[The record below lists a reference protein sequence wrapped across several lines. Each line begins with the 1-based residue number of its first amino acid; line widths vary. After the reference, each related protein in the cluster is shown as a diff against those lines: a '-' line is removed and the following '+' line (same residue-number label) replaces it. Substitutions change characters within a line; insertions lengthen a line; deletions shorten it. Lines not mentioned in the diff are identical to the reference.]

1 MEVENI
7 SSTENVELYSNLN
20 ETVDKNQCIECRE
33 QFFKLIAEFSEDWIY
48 WINPDKTISYMSP
61 SAKHLTGYEINE
73 LIKYPNFLSHITY
86 AKDLKKSTS
95 HAKAILTNKNFCCEE
110 FRIIKKNGELRWI
123 SHMCQAVYDINN
135 NYIGRYVRNVDIS
148 EKMNPSVYKLQREKL
163 VQNICGW
170 ASVGYYQAYFNG
182 KLKSANKVFLNMLG
196 YDFEELVANPNFEND
211 FVFDNEKR
219 TEFKSALRKYGFVKD
234 FESTW
239 IKRGWNVIYL
249 KETARICNS
258 HSSNELYYEA
268 FVYDVTDKK
277 NIEFNTI
284 AASTR
289 KQKYENLITGFFTN
303 ISHEIK
309 TPLNVIMNMV
319 SLLKSDI
326 EANEVKNINGDIH
339 IIQSECDR
347 IKRTI
352 NLILEMSQLHSG
364 TYELSYSEFDIMK
377 EIFQPLVQEY
387 TDKINQKNLLL
398 TLTNNLTNTKIIG
411 DRYGVYQIFLQLL
424 DNALKYTSS
433 GRIEILLF
441 NDAHGHIIVEMKDSG
456 IGIEAEYIP
465 FLFNVFSQ
473 EDNSYSRMFEGT
485 GLGLA
490 IVKKHCELNDAFI
503 DFESEKHKGTKVRV
517 TFNR

>member
-1 MEVENI
+1 V
-7 SSTENVELYSNLN
+7 
-20 ETVDKNQCIECRE
+20 
-33 QFFKLIAEFSEDWIY
+33 
-48 WINPDKTISYMSP
+48 
-61 SAKHLTGYEINE
+61 TG
-73 LIKYPNFLSHITY
+73 
-86 AKDLKKSTS
+86 
-95 HAKAILTNKNFCCEE
+95 
-110 FRIIKKNGELRWI
+110 
-123 SHMCQAVYDINN
+123 
-135 NYIGRYVRNVDIS
+135 
-148 EKMNPSVYKLQREKL
+148 
-163 VQNICGW
+163 VQTCALPIC
-170 ASVGYYQAYFNG
+170 
-182 KLKSANKVFLNMLG
+182 
-196 YDFEELVANPNFEND
+196 
-211 FVFDNEKR
+211 
-219 TEFKSALRKYGFVKD
+219 FVKD

-249 KETARICNS
+249 KETARICNN
-258 HSSNELYYEA
+258 HSSGDLYYEA

-277 NIEFNTI
+277 NIEFNSI

-326 EANEVKNINGDIH
+326 EANELKNINGDIH

-377 EIFQPLVQEY
+377 EIFNPLVQEY
-387 TDKINQKNLLL
+387 TDKIHQKNLLL
-398 TLTNNLTNTKIIG
+398 TLTNNLSNAKIIG

-433 GRIEILLF
+433 GRIEIILY
-441 NDAHGHIIVEMKDSG
+441 NDEQGHIIVEMKDSG

-517 TFNR
+517 FFNR

>member
-1 MEVENI
+1 M
-7 SSTENVELYSNLN
+7 
-20 ETVDKNQCIECRE
+20 
-33 QFFKLIAEFSEDWIY
+33 
-48 WINPDKTISYMSP
+48 M
-61 SAKHLTGYEINE
+61 
-73 LIKYPNFLSHITY
+73 
-86 AKDLKKSTS
+86 
-95 HAKAILTNKNFCCEE
+95 
-110 FRIIKKNGELRWI
+110 
-123 SHMCQAVYDINN
+123 
-135 NYIGRYVRNVDIS
+135 
-148 EKMNPSVYKLQREKL
+148 LQ
-163 VQNICGW
+163 
-170 ASVGYYQAYFNG
+170 
-182 KLKSANKVFLNMLG
+182 
-196 YDFEELVANPNFEND
+196 
-211 FVFDNEKR
+211 
-219 TEFKSALRKYGFVKD
+219 T
-234 FESTW
+234 
-239 IKRGWNVIYL
+239 
-249 KETARICNS
+249 
-258 HSSNELYYEA
+258 
-268 FVYDVTDKK
+268 K
-277 NIEFNTI
+277 NIEFNSI
-284 AASTR
+284 AASTK

-326 EANEVKNINGDIH
+326 EANEIKNINGDVH
-339 IIQSECDR
+339 IIQAECDR

-387 TDKINQKNLLL
+387 TDKIHKKNLLL
-398 TLTNNLTNTKIIG
+398 TLTNNLSNAKIIG
-411 DRYGVYQIFLQLL
+411 DRYGVYQIFLQIL

-433 GRIEILLF
+433 GRIEILLY
-441 NDAHGHIIVEMKDSG
+441 NDAQGYIIVEMKDSG

-517 TFNR
+517 IFNR